1 MKTKDKIIQGSIEL
15 FNQQGERNVTTNHIA
30 EYVGISPGNLYYHYR
45 NKDDIIRSIYKLY
58 EKNLDQMFQPQDSS
72 SQGMDEMMYYLE
84 RVFYSM
90 WQFRFFYANL
100 PDILARDPQLH
111 ERYLVAQKSLYQ
123 RIVNTLKQVRS
134 QGFITLDDAMIDDLA
149 HTLKLVVA
157 FWISYQHTQSLG
169 GITQATISQGV
180 IKVFNVVKGY
190 LTPSGLS
197 NIQEIENKYLMMM
210 KTNAIDIDKTLV

>member
-84 RVFYSM
+84 VVDEY
-90 WQFRFFYANL
+90 N
-100 PDILARDPQLH
+100 II
-111 ERYLVAQKSLYQ
+111 YL
-123 RIVNTLKQVRS
+123 
-134 QGFITLDDAMIDDLA
+134 
-149 HTLKLVVA
+149 
-157 FWISYQHTQSLG
+157 
-169 GITQATISQGV
+169 
-180 IKVFNVVKGY
+180 
-190 LTPSGLS
+190 
-197 NIQEIENKYLMMM
+197 
-210 KTNAIDIDKTLV
+210 

>member
-30 EYVGISPGNLYYHYR
+30 EHIGISPGNLYYHYR

-58 EKNLDQMFQPQDSS
+58 EKNLDQMFQPKDANSS
-72 SQGMDEMMYYLE
+72 GMDEMMYYLD

-100 PDILARDPQLH
+100 PDILARDSELH
-111 ERYLVAQKSLYQ
+111 KRYLIAQKALYQ
-123 RIVNTLKQVRS
+123 RLITTLTQVKS
-134 QGFITLDDAMIDDLA
+134 QGYMTLDDNMMDDLA

-157 FWISYQHTQSLG
+157 FWISYQHTQDLSD
-169 GITQATISQGV
+169 ITQSTISKGV
-180 IKVFNVVKGY
+180 IKVINIVKGY
-190 LTPSGLS
+190 LTERGLVYM
-197 NIQEIENKYLMMM
+197 NEIENNYLEMI
-210 KTNAIDIDKTLV
+210 KTNEHA